1 MAMAYAEYDF
11 YKNKYHGDTIAE
23 SDFPK
28 WADKASRQIDV
39 FTSRRLLS
47 AYPEDDYT
55 DEQIK
60 LCVCELAEKMME
72 TYKYLKASALND
84 EGHASIVKSVSAGS
98 ESITYATGETVY
110 ASVIKDDRSR
120 TAFYRVAITEYLN
133 GLTDAN
139 GICLLYA
146 GV

>member
-1 MAMAYAEYDF
+1 MAYADYEF
-11 YKNKYHGDTIAE
+11 YKNEYYGDTIAE

-28 WADKASRQIDV
+28 WADRASRQIDV
-39 FTSRRLLS
+39 FTFRRLLS
-47 AYPEDDYT
+47 AYPPDEYT
-55 DEQIK
+55 DKQIK
-60 LCVCELAEKMME
+60 LCMCELAEKMME
-72 TYKYLKASALND
+72 TDKYLKASALNE
-84 EGHASIVKSVSAGS
+84 EGHAGAVKSVSAGS

-110 ASVIKDDRSR
+110 ASVIKDERSR
-120 TAFYRVAITEYLN
+120 TAFYRVTLTEYLN